1 MFKRQFTPSV
11 NLRVVPCVQLKL
23 SEGWFCTL
31 TEILLIFITL
41 MNSNRLS
48 AMRTRY
54 TLSVNRKTEIVDPVP
69 FLTSSGR
76 KLANNQLKLKSQMLN
91 MLRLQIP
98 KFYQSFSSFIN
109 HFETNREKKISPDGR
124 HSVCYYVNTI
134 SKKLQVFLN
143 LVVLK
148 HKH

>member
-31 TEILLIFITL
+31 TEILLFFITL

-76 KLANNQLKLKSQMLN
+76 KLANNQLKLKSQML
-91 MLRLQIP
+91 
-98 KFYQSFSSFIN
+98 FYQSFSSFIN

-134 SKKLQVFLN
+134 SKKRQIFLN

>member
-1 MFKRQFTPSV
+1 
-11 NLRVVPCVQLKL
+11 
-23 SEGWFCTL
+23 
-31 TEILLIFITL
+31 
-41 MNSNRLS
+41 
-48 AMRTRY
+48 MRTRY

-69 FLTSSGR
+69 FLTTSGR

-91 MLRLQIP
+91 MLRLKIP

-134 SKKLQVFLN
+134 SKKRQVFLN